1 MIKEKDDEM
10 IRQNLK
16 LMEIDRNIKEK
27 DDEIKARRKR
37 SWKLKRF

>member
-16 LMEIDRNIKEK
+16 LMEIDRKIKEK
-27 DDEIKARRKR
+27 DDEIKTQEK
-37 SWKLKRF
+37 KILKRF